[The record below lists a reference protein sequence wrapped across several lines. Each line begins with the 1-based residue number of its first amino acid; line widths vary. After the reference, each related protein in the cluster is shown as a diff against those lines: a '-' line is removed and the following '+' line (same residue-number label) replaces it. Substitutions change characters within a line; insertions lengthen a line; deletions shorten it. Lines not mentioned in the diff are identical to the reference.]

1 MVRNSYLFLA
11 LLFLAGCRTPY
22 IAYDCEPNGAPW
34 PFPGWSC
41 EGGYS
46 ELELAPDTYQVSFSG
61 KNIST
66 AKSQDYALLRAAEL
80 TLEKGQ
86 RYFLVSNSW
95 ETELCLAYCDLFRGT
110 SILFFE
116 VFFITYILNREHTLN
131 TSIKKAGSRPA
142 RCSAPKSAGALTD
155 DGWVRL
161 LLSTERCVRRRGVGS
176 GQPNP

>member
-1 MVRNSYLFLA
+1 VVRNSYLFLA

-95 ETELCLAYCDLFRGT
+95 GQTDVLLQGSPDQTVYHGEGFSTTTGGGIYSMNLPQA
-110 SILFFE
+110 
-116 VFFITYILNREHTLN
+116 TYVIRIIDTGEGHEGGYN
-131 TSIKKAGSRPA
+131 
-142 RCSAPKSAGALTD
+142 ALT
-155 DGWVRL
+155 VQRSIRNKYRL
-161 LLSTERCVRRRGVGS
+161 PAAVNVASGS
-176 GQPNP
+176 